1 MCGIVGC
8 IGNGAVEVVVEGL
21 KRLEY
26 RGYDSVGIAALSKNR
41 LKVVKDAIKVEQFL
55 KRYDLSEISDT
66 RLAIG
71 HTRWA
76 THGIVSEENAHPHS
90 DCKGRIVLV
99 HNGIIENH
107 HELRERLLKR
117 GHRLRSDTDTE
128 LIVHLVEENYKGD
141 LLEAVRV
148 AVGSLVGSFALAV
161 ICADKEEMVLAKRM
175 SPLVIGIGDGMIFA
189 ASDVVA
195 LLERTKRF
203 LFLEDGDCA
212 RLIPKGIQVV
222 DSESGREVERRV
234 ETVVWNVE
242 DAEKEGYPHFMLK
255 EIYEQ
260 PRALQ
265 QTIGAHIDGAN
276 LSFRQAN
283 EVEQLFEGVRKVSF
297 VACGTAYHAC
307 VVGSYLLRD
316 FTRLDYSCD
325 VASEFRYAPPP
336 LDEKTVLIAVSQSG
350 ETADTLAA
358 VRLAKERSARVLAV
372 CNVRTSTLVRLADLT
387 LFTLAGPEIGVA
399 STKAYTS
406 QLAVLCALFSHLATF
421 AGIGLDKRDGELLR
435 KGLLGLP
442 MRVRQA
448 LEAAEEVTDR
458 ISKEFFRS
466 QTFLYLGR
474 KYNFATAYE
483 GALKLKEISY
493 IHAEGYGAGEM
504 KHGPIAL
511 VQPDYPTVAIV
522 VRDSVYEKMLS
533 NVEEIKA
540 RKGPVIAVSSVN
552 DEKVKRLTNFIMEVP
567 EVSEPLYPAV
577 CVVPLQ
583 LLSYKIATLRG
594 CDVDKPRNLAKS
606 VTVE

>member
-1 MCGIVGC
+1 VCGIVGC
-8 IGNGAVEVVVEGL
+8 IGPNAVNVVIDGL

-26 RGYDSVGIAALSKNR
+26 RGYDSVGIAAVAGKN
-41 LKVVKDAIKVEQFL
+41 LKVVKDAIRIEEFL
-55 KRYDLSEISDT
+55 KRYDLGAISKT
-66 RLAIG
+66 SVAIG

-76 THGIVSEENAHPHS
+76 THGVVNETNAHPHT
-90 DCKGRIVLV
+90 DCAGRIAVV

-107 HELRERLLKR
+107 HDLRLRLIKT
-117 GHRLRSDTDTE
+117 GHKIRSDTDTE
-128 LIVHLVEENYKGD
+128 LIAHLIEERHSGD
-141 LLEAVRV
+141 LLEAVRL
-148 AVGSLVGSFALAV
+148 ASSELVGSFAIGVVEAGRDEV
-161 ICADKEEMVLAKRM
+161 VLARKM
-175 SPLVIGIGDGMIFA
+175 SPLVVGVGDDGIYA

-195 LLERTKRF
+195 LLERTNRF
-203 LFLEDGDCA
+203 IFLEDGDCA
-212 RLIPKGIQVV
+212 RLTFKGVKVV
-222 DSESGREVERRV
+222 DGMSGREIERKI
-234 ETVVWNVE
+234 ETVAWNVE

-265 QTIGAHIDGAN
+265 QTIGTHIDGASF
-276 LSFRQAN
+276 SFRQAKD
-283 EVEQLFEGVRKVSF
+283 VEKLFKEKQKVAL

-316 FTRLDYSCD
+316 YTKLGYSCD

-336 LDEKTVLIAVSQSG
+336 LDDKTVLIAVSQSG

-358 VRLAKERSARVLAV
+358 VRLAKEQGAKILAI
-372 CNVRTSTLVRLADLT
+372 CNVKTSTLVRLADAT

-399 STKAYTS
+399 STKAYTA
-406 QLAVLCALFSHLATF
+406 QLAVLCALVSHL
-421 AGIGLDKRDGELLR
+421 GGMESIGKNPESGVALR
-435 KGLLGLP
+435 RHLLGLP
-442 MRVRQA
+442 LRVRQA
-448 LEAAEEVTDR
+448 LDNAEGAVER
-458 ISKEFFRS
+458 IAERFYKS

-474 KYNFATAYE
+474 RYNFATAYE

-522 VRDSVYEKMLS
+522 VRDSVYEKILS

-540 RKGPVIAVSSVN
+540 RRGPVIAVACKD
-552 DEKVKRLTNFIMEVP
+552 DERVKKLTDYTIEVP
-567 EVSEPLYPAV
+567 EVYEPLYPAV
-577 CVVPLQ
+577 CITPLQ
-583 LLSYKIATLRG
+583 LLAYKIATLRG